1 MVLSFAASCF
11 LCSTP
16 CMSLRAASRRP
27 CQLLCQARLGK
38 VLDCSIYAKELGK
51 KPLIRAF
58 AERRRPGVGKHEFNP
73 LLLLTTTMKPAF
85 QSVTW

>member
-1 MVLSFAASCF
+1 MV
-11 LCSTP
+11 
-16 CMSLRAASRRP
+16 MKK
-27 CQLLCQARLGK
+27 LLADGCLHEGIEYPGK

-58 AERRRPGVGKHEFNP
+58 AERRRPRVGKHEFNP
-73 LLLLTTTMKPAF
+73 LLLLTTTVKPAF